1 MVLNRH
7 RLSTKFL
14 LITVPAVV
22 LSALAFVFVSFL
34 HRVEER
40 EQINRQLAAQQAVG
54 HASLLSYPIWNL
66 DEQTVGA
73 ILVSLTDLP
82 RVHCVRVEGVVGM
95 AGLAAVGRCEA
106 LEGLWAQSAPIVYLD
121 RDGEHPVG
129 VLRQWVDTSV
139 GRAEALRD
147 LGPLL
152 LQLVLLVAVLIFCSL
167 WAFARTVHRPLAQV
181 ADSLR
186 AFRERGVREPV
197 KWSSQDELG
206 EFIREYNA
214 GLERQDYAERAL
226 RAQLNFL
233 TALQETM
240 PIPFAYL
247 GESLRLCDANPAF
260 HGQLGIGREALGESM
275 ASLVPAVHWSDVLA
289 LAPGEVHMQ
298 ELRGFVV
305 RGAEHGFSLACSP
318 FLDADGHVRGHV
330 LVLQDI
336 TERLANEAALRAAVQ
351 RSEATL
357 AELHRAQASLLQTEK
372 LAALGGLVAGV
383 AHEINTPLGN
393 SLTVSTRIADLLERL
408 ASRFESQQLKR
419 SELAQFIR
427 DARDGTALLDRG
439 LQAVGEQVRR
449 FRQVAVSQGELGRQ
463 RFDLATLIND
473 VARAQQQAHAPAKP
487 RIVTEAPEGLTLDGL
502 PGTLV
507 RVLEQ
512 CIDNAVIHAFEP
524 GQTADVHVTAQRLD
538 DDWVRIEVVD
548 HGRGMPDEH
557 LRRVF
562 DPFFTT
568 RLGQGGGGLG
578 MSVVYRLV
586 HDVLH
591 GRIAVRSRVGE
602 GTRVRID
609 LPVDIDSAEQ
619 WDAGAVGAAS
629 NPGRG

>member
-1 MVLNRH
+1 MLRRN
-7 RLSTKFL
+7 RLSSKFL

-22 LSALAFVFVSFL
+22 FSALVFVLVSFL

-40 EQINRQLAAQQAVG
+40 EQINRQLAAQQAAG

-66 DEQTVGA
+66 DEQTVRA
-73 ILVSLTDLP
+73 ILASLTELP
-82 RVHCVRVEGVVGM
+82 RVHCVDVEGVVGM
-95 AGLAAVGRCEA
+95 GGLQAVGRCDA
-106 LEGLWAQSAPIVYLD
+106 LSGLWAQSTPIVHID
-121 RDGEHPVG
+121 HEGEHPVG

-139 GRAEALRD
+139 GRSEVLRD

-152 LQLVLLVAVLIFCSL
+152 LQLVLLVIVLVLTSL

-186 AFRERGVREPV
+186 AFRERGEREAV
-197 KWSSQDELG
+197 KWTSQDELG

-214 GLERQDYAERAL
+214 GLERQEYAERAL

-233 TALQETM
+233 TALQQTM

-247 GESLRLCDANPAF
+247 GENLRLCDANPAF
-260 HGQLGIGREALGESM
+260 HHQLGIGREALGQSM
-275 ASLVPAVHWSDVLA
+275 AALVPAVHWSDVLA
-289 LAPGEVHMQ
+289 LAPGAVHTQ
-298 ELRGFVV
+298 ELRGFAV
-305 RGAEHGFSLACSP
+305 RGSEHGFSLACSP
-318 FLDADGHVRGHV
+318 FLDADGQVRGHV

-357 AELHRAQASLLQTEK
+357 AELHRAQASLLQSEK

-393 SLTVSTRIADLLERL
+393 SMTVATRIADLLERL
-408 ASRFESQQLKR
+408 AAQFESQQLKR

-427 DARDGTALLDRG
+427 DARDGTELLDHG

-463 RFDLATLIND
+463 RFELAALVHE
-473 VARAQQQAHAPAKP
+473 VARAQQRVHAKRAP
-487 RIVTEAPEGLTLDGL
+487 RIDTDVPEGLFLDGL

-512 CIDNAVIHAFEP
+512 CIDNAIIHGFHTDHP
-524 GQTADVHVTAQRLD
+524 ADVQVSVHAIEGE
-538 DDWVRIEVVD
+538 WVRIDILD

-568 RLGQGGGGLG
+568 HLGQGGGGLG

-586 HDVLH
+586 HDVLR
-591 GRIAVRSRVGE
+591 GRIALHSRLGE
-602 GTRVRID
+602 GTRVRIE
-609 LPVDIDSAEQ
+609 LPLDIDAAER
-619 WDAGAVGAAS
+619 DLNTAALHVRQ
-629 NPGRG
+629 PGRG